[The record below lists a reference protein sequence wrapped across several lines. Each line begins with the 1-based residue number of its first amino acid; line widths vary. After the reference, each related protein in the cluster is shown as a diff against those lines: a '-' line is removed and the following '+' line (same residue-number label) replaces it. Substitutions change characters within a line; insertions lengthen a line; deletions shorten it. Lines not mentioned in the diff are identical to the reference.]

1 MTTSKEQDEFV
12 RNPKLWYAS
21 AMKWRLQNP
30 DYSYEI
36 LAGIEIE
43 DPAREVEMGEEI
55 DYSEA
60 PDLAGA
66 VAAAHALLDKHAREA
81 GDLGIEISVTPPRHP
96 YPEQEQLG
104 VRHYK
109 LSAEARKQARALGIR
124 ASDLQLWAVGI
135 PGGDLRARVS
145 RMVRH
150 AVPFDHKIANV
161 RYRGIIMRVEDDT
174 VTWIGLAV
182 PPRRPGRPRTRK
194 AK

>member
-1 MTTSKEQDEFV
+1 
-12 RNPKLWYAS
+12 
-21 AMKWRLQNP
+21 
-30 DYSYEI
+30 
-36 LAGIEIE
+36 
-43 DPAREVEMGEEI
+43 
-55 DYSEA
+55 
-60 PDLAGA
+60 

-161 RYRGIIMRVEDDT
+161 RYRGTIMRVEDDT

-182 PPRRPGRPRTRK
+182 RHGVLAGPALARRSNRSGRRVPRSAAAQRSRLSATLGAMSASVPLMAGRRG
-194 AK
+194 

>member
-1 MTTSKEQDEFV
+1 MKTAKEQDEFV

-30 DYSYEI
+30 DYRYEI
-36 LAGIEIE
+36 LTGIEIE

-81 GDLGIEISVTPPRHP
+81 GDLGIEISITPPRHP
-96 YPEQEQLG
+96 YAEQEQLG
-104 VRHYK
+104 VRHYN
-109 LSAEARKQARALGIR
+109 LSAEARKQSRALGIR

-161 RYRGIIMRVEDDT
+161 RYRGTIMRVEDDT
-174 VTWIGLAV
+174 VTWINLAI